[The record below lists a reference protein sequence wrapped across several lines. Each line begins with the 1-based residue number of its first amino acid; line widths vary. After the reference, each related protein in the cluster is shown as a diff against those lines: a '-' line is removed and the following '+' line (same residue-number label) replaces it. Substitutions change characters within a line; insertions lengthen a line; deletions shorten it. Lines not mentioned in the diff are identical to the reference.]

1 MRFWFWLL
9 TYLKEYSL
17 KLVITALLVIASTV
31 FSLGPPWLIRQ
42 GIDEHILAGRVER
55 LLWLALLMVL
65 LALLRGIFD
74 LGKRYQ
80 AELVAQKVV
89 HDIRRDLFNH
99 ISRLSF
105 SFFDSSLTGDLLS
118 RLTADT
124 DDVRRMISFVS
135 INLIGNFL
143 LLLGILLVL
152 MVWELRLALLYLLF
166 FPVMIQAMR
175 VYAGRVRPVFA
186 RSRKQLAGLTEKVRE
201 SLLGRETVKIHNISD
216 WSLSRVQKASDSYR
230 DINIE
235 AARITARWM
244 PYVNFLTGVFSA
256 LLLWYGGR
264 LVVQE
269 TVTLG
274 ELSGFFAYLA
284 LLFRPIRQ
292 SGMMINL
299 ASRALASGSRLL
311 EVLEQKPEVEDHFQA
326 YPLPAVKGRIVYENV
341 SFSYGEDLPVLKDI
355 NLQVDPGQTAAL
367 VGPSG
372 AGKSTLLKLLPRF
385 YEPQQGKIYVDEH
398 DIQQVTADSLR
409 ENLGIVFQDTFL
421 FSASIAENIA
431 SGLPQASREEIRE
444 AAERAQIAEFIES
457 LPLRYDTPVGERGV
471 SLSGGQRQRLAL
483 ARMLLTDPRVL
494 LLDEPTSQLDESTE
508 KKLRLALREVSRG
521 RTSLIISHRLWT
533 VTEADVIFVMEQG
546 EIKEQGRHEE
556 LLQQSG
562 LYSRLYK
569 RTVKKGDV
577 SS

>member
-118 RLTADT
+118 RLTSDT
-124 DDVRRMISFVS
+124 DDVRRMLSFVS

-152 MVWELRLALLYLLF
+152 LVWELRLALLYLLF

-175 VYAGRVRPVFA
+175 IYAGRVRPVFA

-216 WSLSRVQKASDSYR
+216 WSRSRVQKASDSYR

-284 LLFRPIRQ
+284 LLYRPIRQ

-311 EVLEQKPEVEDHFQA
+311 EVLEQKPEVEDHPQA

-385 YEPQQGKIYVDEH
+385 YEPQQGRIYVDEH

-431 SGLPQASREEIRE
+431 SGSPQASREEIRE
-444 AAERAQIAEFIES
+444 AAERAQIAEFSES
-457 LPLRYDTPVGERGV
+457 LPLRYDPPVGERGV

-494 LLDEPTSQLDESTE
+494 LLDEPTSQLDEGTE
-508 KKLRLALREVSRG
+508 KKLKLALREVSRG

-556 LLQQSG
+556 LLQQAG

-577 SS
+577 SL

>member
-124 DDVRRMISFVS
+124 DDVRRMLSFVS

-175 VYAGRVRPVFA
+175 IYAGRVRPVFA

-216 WSLSRVQKASDSYR
+216 WSRSRVQKASDSYR

-311 EVLEQKPEVEDHFQA
+311 EVLEQKPEVKVYPQA

>member
-31 FSLGPPWLIRQ
+31 FSLGPPWLIRL

-118 RLTADT
+118 RLTSDT
-124 DDVRRMISFVS
+124 DDVRRMLSFVS

-152 MVWELRLALLYLLF
+152 LVWELRLALLYLLF

-175 VYAGRVRPVFA
+175 IYAGRVRPVFA

-216 WSLSRVQKASDSYR
+216 WSRSRVQKASDSYR

-311 EVLEQKPEVEDHFQA
+311 EVLEQKPEVEDHPQA

-385 YEPQQGKIYVDEH
+385 YEPQQGRIYVDEH

-494 LLDEPTSQLDESTE
+494 LLDEPTSQLDEGTE
-508 KKLRLALREVSRG
+508 KKLKLALREVSRG

-577 SS
+577 SL

>member
-175 VYAGRVRPVFA
+175 IYAGRVRPVFA

-216 WSLSRVQKASDSYR
+216 WSRSRVQKASDSYR

-284 LLFRPIRQ
+284 LLYRPIRQ

-385 YEPQQGKIYVDEH
+385 YEPQQGRIYVDEH

>member
-175 VYAGRVRPVFA
+175 IYAGRVRPVFA

-216 WSLSRVQKASDSYR
+216 WSRSRVQKASDSYR

-284 LLFRPIRQ
+284 LLYRPIRQ

-311 EVLEQKPEVEDHFQA
+311 EVLEQKPEVEDHPQA
-326 YPLPAVKGRIVYENV
+326 YLLPAVKGRIVYENV

>member
-118 RLTADT
+118 RLTSDT
-124 DDVRRMISFVS
+124 DDVRRMLSFVS

-175 VYAGRVRPVFA
+175 IYAGRVRPVFA
-186 RSRKQLAGLTEKVRE
+186 RSRKQLAWLTEKVRE

-216 WSLSRVQKASDSYR
+216 WSRSRVQKASDSYR

-311 EVLEQKPEVEDHFQA
+311 EVLEQKPEVKVYPQA

-508 KKLRLALREVSRG
+508 KKLKLALREVSRG

>member
-31 FSLGPPWLIRQ
+31 FSLGPPWLIRL

-118 RLTADT
+118 RLTSDT
-124 DDVRRMISFVS
+124 DDVRRMLSFVS

-152 MVWELRLALLYLLF
+152 LVWELRLALLYLLF

-175 VYAGRVRPVFA
+175 IYAGRVRPVFA

-216 WSLSRVQKASDSYR
+216 WSRSRVQKASDSYR

-311 EVLEQKPEVEDHFQA
+311 EVLEQKPEVEDHPQA

-385 YEPQQGKIYVDEH
+385 YEPQQGRIYVDEH

-508 KKLRLALREVSRG
+508 KKLKLALREVSRG

-556 LLQQSG
+556 LLQQAG

-577 SS
+577 SL

>member
-175 VYAGRVRPVFA
+175 IYAGRVRPVFA

-216 WSLSRVQKASDSYR
+216 WSRSRVQKASDSYR

-311 EVLEQKPEVEDHFQA
+311 EVLEQKPEVEDHPQA

-385 YEPQQGKIYVDEH
+385 YEPQQGRIYVDEH

-409 ENLGIVFQDTFL
+409 GNLGIVFQDTFL

-431 SGLPQASREEIRE
+431 SGSPQASREEIRE

-494 LLDEPTSQLDESTE
+494 LLDEPTSQLDEGTE
-508 KKLRLALREVSRG
+508 KKLRLALQEVSRG

-533 VTEADVIFVMEQG
+533 VTEADVIFVMDQG

-556 LLQQSG
+556 LLQQAG

-569 RTVKKGDV
+569 RTVKKGGV
-577 SS
+577 SL

>member
-1 MRFWFWLL
+1 MKFWFWLFN
-9 TYLKEYSL
+9 YLKLYRL
-17 KLVITALLVIASTV
+17 KLILTALLVLGSTAL
-31 FSLGPPWLIRQ
+31 SLVPPWLIRE
-42 GIDEHILAGRVER
+42 GIDEHILAGRVDR

-65 LALLRGIFD
+65 LALLRGVLD

-105 SFFDSSLTGDLLS
+105 SFFDSSRTGDLLS
-118 RLTADT
+118 RITSDT
-124 DDVRRMISFVS
+124 DDVRRLISFVS

-152 MVWELRLALLYLLF
+152 LLWEIRLALLYLLF

-175 VYAGRVRPVFA
+175 VYARRVRPVFA

-201 SLLGRETVKIHNISD
+201 NLLGMETVKTHGALD
-216 WSLSRVQKASDSYR
+216 WSRSRVQQASGSYR
-230 DINIE
+230 DTSIE
-235 AARITARWM
+235 AAGITARWM

-269 TVTLG
+269 IVTLG

-292 SGMMINL
+292 SGMMVNL
-299 ASRALASGSRLL
+299 ASRALASGRRLL
-311 EVLEQKPEVEDHFQA
+311 EVMEEKPQVSDRPDACPLSSVE
-326 YPLPAVKGRIVYENV
+326 GRITYENV
-341 SFSYGEDLPVLKDI
+341 SFAYEKDRPVLRDI
-355 NLQVDPGQTAAL
+355 TLQVEPGQTAAL

-385 YEPQQGKIYVDEH
+385 YEPQQGKIYVDGQ
-398 DIQQVTADSLR
+398 DIEKVTADSLR
-409 ENLGIVFQDTFL
+409 DNIGVLFQHTFL
-421 FSASIAENIA
+421 FSASVAENIA
-431 SGLPQASREEIRE
+431 SGSPQASLEEIRE

-457 LPLRYDTPVGERGV
+457 LPLGYDTPAGERGV

-494 LLDEPTSQLDESTE
+494 LLDEPASQLDEDTE
-508 KKLRLALREVSRG
+508 KKLRRALHEVSRD

-533 VTEADVIFVMEQG
+533 VNEADMIFVLDQG
-546 EIKEQGRHEE
+546 EIKERGEHEE
-556 LLQQSG
+556 LLEQGG
-562 LYSRLYK
+562 LYSRLYNQIV
-569 RTVKKGDV
+569 REGGVV
-577 SS
+577 S

>member
-1 MRFWFWLL
+1 MKFWFWLL
-9 TYLKEYSL
+9 NYLKLYRL
-17 KLVITALLVIASTV
+17 KLILTALLVLGSTAL
-31 FSLGPPWLIRQ
+31 SLAPPWLIRE
-42 GIDEHILAGRVER
+42 GIDEYILAGRVDR

-65 LALLRGIFD
+65 LALLRGVLD

-105 SFFDSSLTGDLLS
+105 SFFDSSRTGDLLS
-118 RLTADT
+118 RITSDT
-124 DDVRRMISFVS
+124 DDVRRLISFVS

-152 MVWELRLALLYLLF
+152 LLWEIRLALLYLLF

-175 VYAGRVRPVFA
+175 VYARRVRPVFA

-201 SLLGRETVKIHNISD
+201 NLLGMETVKTHGALD
-216 WSLSRVQKASDSYR
+216 WSRSRVQQASGSYR
-230 DINIE
+230 DTSIE
-235 AARITARWM
+235 AAGITARWM

-269 TVTLG
+269 IVTLG

-292 SGMMINL
+292 SGMMVNL
-299 ASRALASGSRLL
+299 ASRALASGRRLL
-311 EVLEQKPEVEDHFQA
+311 EVMEEKPQVSDRPDACPLSSVE
-326 YPLPAVKGRIVYENV
+326 GRITYENV
-341 SFSYGEDLPVLKDI
+341 SFAYEKDRPVLRDI
-355 NLQVDPGQTAAL
+355 TLQVEPGQTAAL

-385 YEPQQGKIYVDEH
+385 YEPQQGKIYVDGQ
-398 DIQQVTADSLR
+398 DIEKVTADSLR
-409 ENLGIVFQDTFL
+409 DNIGVLFQHTFL
-421 FSASIAENIA
+421 FSASVAENIA
-431 SGLPQASREEIRE
+431 SGSPQASMEEIRE
-444 AAERAQIAEFIES
+444 AAARAQIAEFIES
-457 LPLRYDTPVGERGV
+457 LPLGYDTPVGERGV

-483 ARMLLTDPRVL
+483 ARMLLTDPRGL
-494 LLDEPTSQLDESTE
+494 LLDEPASQLDEDTE
-508 KKLRLALREVSRG
+508 KKLRRALHEVSRD

-533 VTEADVIFVMEQG
+533 VNEADMIFVLDQG
-546 EIKEQGRHEE
+546 EIKERGEHEE
-556 LLQQSG
+556 LLEQGG
-562 LYSRLYK
+562 LYSRLYNQIV
-569 RTVKKGDV
+569 REGGVV
-577 SS
+577 S